1 MLQREFVLPPAPAS
15 ATKDVQE
22 QDMQNEHVVKAMR
35 GTLAQMIDRGVLL
48 TSSSGCLEVSPD
60 TQGELTHS
68 LLCTLL
74 WPFVDSY
81 WVAAIALFAL
91 TSNTEVE
98 EATLL
103 ERMQWLAETMYH
115 ERMICFYE
123 SCSRETLRHAL
134 DVFYDWGVVCAARS
148 SKMQETSK
156 RTVIRLQPP
165 YTDATQLRML
175 TRDLVPCANLRR
187 CCSRYTSVCCRT
199 PYASE
204 AVNVSL
210 QGAAMPIV
218 VTEASTFLI
227 RIKKPSFITKC
238 NTDKLTSCKN
248 LLSQIFRSSTVQCS
262 VGSG

>member
-1 MLQREFVLPPAPAS
+1 MHTQDVLDRAVFLRRMLQREFVLPPAPAP

-35 GTLAQMIDRGVLL
+35 DTLAQMIDRGVLL
-48 TSSSGCLEVSPD
+48 TSSSGFLEVSPD

-175 TRDLVPCANLRR
+175 TTRLGALRK
-187 CCSRYTSVCCRT
+187 
-199 PYASE
+199 PAP
-204 AVNVSL
+204 AVV
-210 QGAAMPIV
+210 
-218 VTEASTFLI
+218 ASTI
-227 RIKKPSFITKC
+227 PSVAELPMLA
-238 NTDKLTSCKN
+238 KL
-248 LLSQIFRSSTVQCS
+248 
-262 VGSG
+262 